1 MPEDLKLLEM
11 RVIVIE
17 HLVDMLL
24 GKAIADSGHMQL
36 AIDNLVEESMIVPAD
51 ADPFTTALLR
61 QMSQSLSERA
71 REGQRRSLGF
81 PRQWKRRPR
90 RG

>member
-1 MPEDLKLLEM
+1 MPEELKLLEM
-11 RVIVIE
+11 RVIVLE
-17 HLVDMLL
+17 HLVELLL
-24 GKAIADSGHMQL
+24 GKAIADSGHMEIAL
-36 AIDNLVEESMIVPAD
+36 DELVDESTIVPAD

-71 REGQRRSLGF
+71 REGQRRSLVF

>member
-1 MPEDLKLLEM
+1 MPEDLKMLEM
-11 RVIVIE
+11 RVIALE
-17 HLVDMLL
+17 GLVELLL

-36 AIDNLVEESMIVPAD
+36 ALDDLVADSMIVPAD
-51 ADPFTTALLR
+51 ADPLTTALLR
-61 QMSQSLSERA
+61 QMSQSLGERA
-71 REGQRRSLGF
+71 REGQRRSLVF